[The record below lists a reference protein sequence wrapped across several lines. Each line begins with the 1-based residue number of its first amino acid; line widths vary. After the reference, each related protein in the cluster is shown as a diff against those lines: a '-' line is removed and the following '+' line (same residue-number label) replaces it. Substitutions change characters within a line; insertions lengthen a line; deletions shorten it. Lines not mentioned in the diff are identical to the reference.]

1 MRRTDRGRFTGRLL
15 VLGFLVLVA
24 ACGGEA
30 DVAPPTT
37 TVAPTTTTTT
47 TVATTTTT
55 TTTVAPT
62 TTTTVAPTTTTTTT
76 LPPEPEV
83 FAEPGDHDAGVTT
96 IDLGDRLVEVWYP
109 IGAGTAEGPTAL
121 VEPAEVL
128 PEFLLELLPAS
139 LTEPFDTGAYRDAEA
154 AEGPFPVVFY
164 SHGFGGYRLVAT
176 TYATHLAS
184 HGFVVAAVDH
194 LERGLVAQVSGQLV
208 AAPGQEVIDF
218 NRTIDILEAR
228 TSDAEDLLAGVVDT
242 TLVAVIGHSAGGGA
256 ANQAASEPWMD
267 AAVSIAS
274 GAGGLEA
281 TDTPYLVLAG
291 ERDSVVSPAGSY
303 GLYEVL
309 TGPRIYLE
317 IAAAGH
323 NSFTDVCPLLY
334 ESGEAAELV
343 ALIGAEQTTRA
354 ADGCTKEFVDPS
366 AVQDLAEHAT
376 VAFLVHH
383 FGIAD
388 VADSLGEDVL
398 AAIGAAVPSR
408 FESDGP

>member
-1 MRRTDRGRFTGRLL
+1 
-15 VLGFLVLVA
+15 
-24 ACGGEA
+24 
-30 DVAPPTT
+30 
-37 TVAPTTTTTT
+37 
-47 TVATTTTT
+47 
-55 TTTVAPT
+55 
-62 TTTTVAPTTTTTTT
+62 
-76 LPPEPEV
+76 V
-83 FAEPGDHDAGVTT
+83 FAEPGAHDVGVTT
-96 IDLGDRLVEVWYP
+96 IDLGDRFVEVWYP

-139 LTEPFDTGAYRDAEA
+139 LTEPFDTGAYRDAAA

-184 HGFVVAAVDH
+184 HGFVVAAIDH

-228 TSDAEDLLAGVVDT
+228 TSDADDLLAGVVDT

-291 ERDSVVSPAGSY
+291 ERDGVVSPAGSY

-317 IAAAGH
+317 VAAAGH

-334 ESGEAAELV
+334 ESGEAAELE

-366 AVQDLAEHAT
+366 AVQDLVEHAT

-398 AAIGAAVPSR
+398 SAIGAAVPSR
-408 FESDGP
+408 FESDGS